1 MLFHSPLPR
10 VLTPTPLPY
19 KSLPDCAAHILSP
32 RSTQTH
38 TGNSRQG
45 LKNTPQMLLFGLFIS
60 CFKQLYFGTAP
71 SQALSAGI
79 TALHR
84 HHLLCTLPSCTR
96 GQSRLIWKRKSPF
109 ESLPA
114 RWKRC
119 QHAAFSL
126 DEEQSPS
133 GRRARRQL
141 VGSPP
146 ARREHGGRGP
156 APGAAAAAAPERGA
170 GGFASLQ
177 LDPCISKRLLGG
189 QLQL

>member
-1 MLFHSPLPR
+1 
-10 VLTPTPLPY
+10 
-19 KSLPDCAAHILSP
+19 
-32 RSTQTH
+32 
-38 TGNSRQG
+38 
-45 LKNTPQMLLFGLFIS
+45 MLLFGLFIS

-119 QHAAFSL
+119 QRAGFSL
-126 DEEQSPS
+126 EEEQSPS

-141 VGSPP
+141 VGSQPEP
-146 ARREHGGRGP
+146 L
-156 APGAAAAAAPERGA
+156 GASTGA
-170 GGFASLQ
+170 GGQRRELRPQ
-177 LDPCISKRLLGG
+177 LLRRGERED
-189 QLQL
+189 